1 MDNLAI
7 LEQVADELDVL
18 VASEADQLLFT
29 LTLGD
34 GRVPQQGEYLALD
47 FQDLFGRLPLQILG

>member
-1 MDNLAI
+1 MAY
-7 LEQVADELDVL
+7 ELDVL